1 MPDESGKLTS
11 ADIPIIDAFMQR
23 HSPDMCLTCPV
34 TGVRVPLSQWQF
46 SDRLCMLPN
55 SGKHQ
60 QMDEKRSTPVLSCTS
75 PAGGMLFVSAVHIG
89 LLIPV
94 RVH

>member
-11 ADIPIIDAFMQR
+11 ADIPIIHAFMQR

-34 TGVRVPLSQWQF
+34 TGTRVPLSQWQI

-55 SGKHQ
+55 SGQHL
-60 QMDEKRSTPVLSCTS
+60 QMDARKTTPVLSCMS
-75 PAGGMLFVSAVHIG
+75 PAGGMLFVSAIYLG
-89 LLIPV
+89 LVVPAKA
-94 RVH
+94 H